1 LKFLKYILYCIYLAI
16 SAAVG
21 SPDLNST
28 FKDTVIG
35 GILLV
40 IVIVSWLAIYFPLKY
55 HTYLSAWKVI
65 LFTILIWVGVI
76 WLFCAGA
83 IIIEFLISN

>member
-1 LKFLKYILYCIYLAI
+1 MKFLKYILFCIYSAL

-21 SPDLNST
+21 GMGEEST
-28 FKDTVIG
+28 FKD
-35 GILLV
+35 GILG
-40 IVIVSWLAIYFPLKY
+40 IVFIGIIIVSWLAIYLPLKFY
-55 HTYLSAWKVI
+55 TYLSAWKVV